1 MTSLRVAIGLMWL
14 VSFAAGRGTSDSA
27 SPSPIAATWAEFTA
41 QAACS
46 SGAVV
51 RGSLVE
57 PGNPSASEDPRVDLF
72 GNEIEEA
79 IADYRIDLRGGVYER
94 HSPDTAVQKLGSP
107 TT

>member
-1 MTSLRVAIGLMWL
+1 MTSLRVAIGLTWL
-14 VSFAAGRGTSDSA
+14 VSFCAGHAAWDSA
-27 SPSPIAATWAEFTA
+27 PPSSIAATSAEFTA

-57 PGNPSASEDPRVDLF
+57 PDHPPASEDPRVDLF